1 MAYNPSTTIVSAP
14 VSFTDVQNALGVS
27 YIDLAALCTAS
38 TINKWAKYKPVVY
51 PSVSDSNDGKGTV
64 INTSTTKQMYGL
76 NVPITSDP
84 FTVYKNGG
92 GEWTYT
98 KPSGGAASPYRLA
111 DFNGY
116 RNNATP
122 PIYTGFAKDVFQNF
136 NIFETAFIIDFTV
149 GNSLSIMDFS
159 SAPSV
164 SDNIRIGAILYQC
177 PAATKTDLSTWQ
189 RLLTISTTNAA
200 LMRKTITIAD
210 LAAQNVHINDGS
222 FYAFVLYLADNSQH
236 VNFTIPWDNSHYF
249 AALYE
254 AKALPFFS
262 IVSPYIWMM
271 PDINVPSRYFAFTPS
286 ASSTYTPGSLSTT
299 FYLRIPISTYRSYNG
314 LQRNLVFGTT
324 DRIRIRINGR
334 GDLFDGT
341 LVNSSG
347 TEISSQTIIIR
358 SDTQAVTD
366 TLYFKFT
373 GVPTSLWNYGTG
385 TAQTNYLYMYV
396 SHDSGT
402 TWQGLTNPVYT
413 GIAFFK

>member
-1 MAYNPSTTIVSAP
+1 MAYNSSTTIVSAP

-27 YIDLAALCTAS
+27 HTDLAALCTAS

-51 PSVSDSNDGKGTV
+51 PSVSGSNDGKGTV
-64 INTSTTKQMYGL
+64 INTTTTKQMYGL
-76 NVPITSDP
+76 TIPHTTDP
-84 FTVYKNGG
+84 FTTYKNGG

-98 KPSGGAASPYRLA
+98 KPSGGATSPYRLA

-116 RNNATP
+116 RHNATP
-122 PIYTGFAKDVFQNF
+122 PIYTDFKKGVFQDF
-136 NIFETAFIIDFTV
+136 NIFSTAFLIDV
-149 GNSLSIMDFS
+149 HSGNSLSITDFAPS
-159 SAPSV
+159 SAQ
-164 SDNIRIGAILYQC
+164 SDRVQLGANLYQC
-177 PAATKTDLSTWQ
+177 PSATKTDISTWQ
-189 RLLTISTTNAA
+189 FLTAIQSSDATA
-200 LMRKTITIAD
+200 RKTITIAD
-210 LAAQNVHINDGS
+210 LANNHVYIADGS
-222 FYAFVLYLADNSQH
+222 YYAFVLHLGDVTGMYSM
-236 VNFTIPWDNSHYF
+236 PWDDDHYF
-249 AALYE
+249 AAMYV

-262 IVSPYIWMM
+262 IVSPYIWML
-271 PDINVPSRYFAFTPS
+271 PDINVSSQYFAFTPS
-286 ASSTYTPGSLSTT
+286 AASTYTPGSLSTT

-334 GDLFDGT
+334 GDVYNGT

-347 TEISSQTIIIR
+347 TEISSQTITIR
-358 SDTQAVTD
+358 DDTQAVTD

-402 TWQGLTNPVYT
+402 SWQGLTNPAYT